1 MKYLLLMIFF
11 IYCSAGYAQWISQTS
26 GTNQNLYD
34 IEFLNENT
42 GWAVGDAGV
51 VIKTTNGGINWINV
65 PNPSINAGGILVSV
79 EPIDSSI
86 VYVVGGHNVILKTTN
101 GGQSW
106 IEIRNGPFGA
116 GYGFTGISYLNKDTL
131 WFCGGNRV
139 FRTFDGGNTLDSFYT
154 PAFSTT
160 DVYFKD
166 IDIGLIGEEAEVY
179 KTTNGGVN
187 WFATNVPDGGAVIFF
202 RKLAV
207 AENQYAWV
215 MGNNGTVFKTTNFG
229 DTWALIDTIATG
241 GFIPIHFS
249 SAMTGW
255 AGGTGNRLYK
265 STDGGFSWR
274 REQTDTTSLAFIAS
288 IGFINDN
295 IGWYVGGVGKV
306 YKTTTSGQTI
316 VSISENNVQLPDD
329 FVLYQNYPNPFNNQ
343 TKISFNINKAG
354 LYKFEVYTLLGE
366 RVLEVFNEEFHPGN
380 YSVNVIADKLSSGV
394 YIYRIK
400 GNGIIKSK
408 KFILV
413 K

>member
-166 IDIGLIGEEAEVY
+166 IDIGLIGEE
-179 KTTNGGVN
+179 
-187 WFATNVPDGGAVIFF
+187 
-202 RKLAV
+202 
-207 AENQYAWV
+207 
-215 MGNNGTVFKTTNFG
+215 
-229 DTWALIDTIATG
+229 
-241 GFIPIHFS
+241 
-249 SAMTGW
+249 
-255 AGGTGNRLYK
+255 
-265 STDGGFSWR
+265 
-274 REQTDTTSLAFIAS
+274 
-288 IGFINDN
+288 
-295 IGWYVGGVGKV
+295 
-306 YKTTTSGQTI
+306 
-316 VSISENNVQLPDD
+316 
-329 FVLYQNYPNPFNNQ
+329 
-343 TKISFNINKAG
+343 
-354 LYKFEVYTLLGE
+354 
-366 RVLEVFNEEFHPGN
+366 
-380 YSVNVIADKLSSGV
+380 
-394 YIYRIK
+394 
-400 GNGIIKSK
+400 
-408 KFILV
+408 
-413 K
+413 